1 MRGHKSL
8 KFGASLKAGIV
19 GWGYPV
25 RRVETIHEGGDA
37 VEVTSNDEGS
47 SSGGESGRKDVLVET
62 GSLVLLVLC
71 RGIDPHEGDGG
82 AVKGEVQAQ
91 DAAFLN
97 SRVEG
102 HNRNVL

>member
-8 KFGASLKAGIV
+8 KFCASLKAGIV
-19 GWGYPV
+19 GWSYPV